1 MPGIFGCI
9 SRGGSR
15 LPRELNED
23 MEKSMK
29 HESLYQ
35 SKISYR
41 GSSLLGV
48 VDLETVFE
56 NDQLMEESDGNVCVV
71 IGKVYDKRELGHT
84 TADIFLSLYKSE
96 NPDSI
101 RDSMRQ
107 LNGSFAF
114 AIYDENKGKMI
125 IGNDRYGSKNVFYT
139 INSDRLT
146 FSSEIKSIL
155 KDPLIHPKLNVD
167 AVGEFFT
174 FSYLL
179 GNKTFFEG
187 INLLPPASI
196 LLYDSD
202 GDKVQTRP
210 YWDFKFYQRRKPG
223 ESLDYY
229 LKRFDELMERAVE
242 RRMRDK
248 DKIGVFLSG
257 GLDSRL
263 IAGFAKKIAD
273 RTNKELISFTF
284 GTKGGWQEKI
294 AGQVADKL
302 GIDNSFY
309 EIPSDFIARYADE
322 IVYRGDGHIRIRDA
336 HFISLLRKVRLEVG
350 TVLVGAFCD
359 TVFGG
364 HLHKEIL
371 RISNKDE
378 LIGYLLSKYTVKQI
392 AEHVPKITSQKFR
405 NDLERKVKKNFVE
418 TVKSIP
424 FHSYSEIAHYWDLV
438 QRGRRYI
445 LPLSTYINWC
455 LDSRDPYLDNEVVE
469 FAINLPLELKIEKK
483 FIHKASKRLFPS
495 LAEIP
500 WEQTGV
506 PPDTQGP
513 SLLLSKLRR
522 RAGSEMKRFI
532 ERISGGN
539 ILFQNLDYQGYSYW
553 LRTGSRRYVERSLLE
568 KADQSILNQEYVK
581 KILYDHM
588 SCWKDHNQLICD
600 LLNMKLFVDKFWKKE
615 KLDASTANYKGCY

>member
-1 MPGIFGCI
+1 
-9 SRGGSR
+9 
-15 LPRELNED
+15 

-29 HESLYQ
+29 HEISYQ
-35 SKISYR
+35 SKIFYK
-41 GSSLLGV
+41 GSSFLGV

-56 NDQLMEESDGNVCVV
+56 NDRLMEELDGNVCAVF
-71 IGKVYDKRELGHT
+71 GKVYDIRELGQT

-101 RDSMRQ
+101 LDSMRR
-107 LNGSFAF
+107 LNGSFCF
-114 AIYDENKGKMI
+114 TIYDEDKGKI
-125 IGNDRYGSKNVFYT
+125 IVGNDRYGSRNVFYT
-139 INSDRLT
+139 LNSDRLI

-167 AVGEFFT
+167 AIGEFFT

-202 GDKVQTRP
+202 GDKVKITP
-210 YWDFKFYQRRKPG
+210 YWDFEFYQRRKPG
-223 ESLDYY
+223 GSLDYY
-229 LKRFDELMERAVE
+229 FKRFEELMERAVE

-284 GTKGGWQEKI
+284 GTKGCWQEKI
-294 AGQVADKL
+294 AKQVADKL
-302 GIDNSFY
+302 GIDNRFY

-322 IVYRGDGHIRIRDA
+322 IIYKGDGCIRIRDT
-336 HFISLLRKVRLEVG
+336 HFISLLRKVRLEVD

-359 TVFGG
+359 TVFGA

-371 RISNKDE
+371 RISNKGE
-378 LIGYLLSKYTVKQI
+378 LIGYLLSRYTVKQI
-392 AEHVPKITSQKFR
+392 AEHLPKIFSQKLR

-418 TVKSIP
+418 TAKILP
-424 FHSYSEIAHYWDLV
+424 CHSYSEIAHYWDLR

-445 LPLSTYINWC
+445 LPLSNYIT
-455 LDSRDPYLDNEVVE
+455 
-469 FAINLPLELKIEKK
+469 
-483 FIHKASKRLFPS
+483 

-500 WEQTGV
+500 WEQTGF

-539 ILFQNLDYQGYSYW
+539 ILFQNLDYRGYTYW
-553 LRTGSRRYVERSLLE
+553 LRTGSREYVERSLLE
-568 KADQSILNQEYVK
+568 NADQNIFNQEYVR
-581 KILYDHM
+581 KIMDDHM
-588 SCWKDHNQLICD
+588 NCRKDHNQLICD
-600 LLNMKLFVDKFWKKE
+600 LLNMKLLVDKFCEKE
-615 KLDASTANYKGCY
+615 KLDASTDNYKGYYQRNQIRNNTTPV

>member
-9 SRGGSR
+9 SRCGSR
-15 LPRELNED
+15 LPRGLGED

-29 HESLYQ
+29 HESFYHG
-35 SKISYR
+35 KTFYG

-48 VDLETVFE
+48 VDLQTVFE
-56 NDQLMEESDGNVCVV
+56 NDRLMEELDGNVCVV
-71 IGKVYDKRELGHT
+71 IGKVYDRRELGYT
-84 TADIFLSLYKSE
+84 TANIFLSLYKSE

-101 RDSMRQ
+101 LASLRQ

-114 AIYDENKGKMI
+114 VIYDEDKGKMI
-125 IGNDRYGSKNVFYT
+125 IGSDRYGSKNVFYT
-139 INSDRLT
+139 INSDRLV

-155 KDPLIHPKLNVD
+155 KDPSIHPKLNVD

-202 GDKVQTRP
+202 GDKVQIGQ
-210 YWDFKFYQRRKPG
+210 YWDFEFYQRRRPR

-273 RTNKELISFTF
+273 RTGKELVSFTF

-294 AGQVADKL
+294 ARQVTDKL
-302 GIDNSFY
+302 VIDNRFY

-322 IVYRGDGHIRIRDA
+322 IIYKGDGHIRIRDA
-336 HFISLLRKVRLEVG
+336 HFTSLLRKVRLEVD
-350 TVLVGAFCD
+350 TVLVGGFCG
-359 TVFGG
+359 TLFGA

-371 RISNKDE
+371 RISNKGE
-378 LIGYLLSKYTVKQI
+378 LIGYLLSRHTIKQI
-392 AEHVPKITSQKFR
+392 AEHVPEMFSQKFR
-405 NDLERKVKKNFVE
+405 YDLERKVKRNYVE
-418 TVKSIP
+418 IVRSIP
-424 FHSYSEIAHYWDLV
+424 FHSYGEISHYWDLR
-438 QRGRRYI
+438 QRCRRYL
-445 LPLSTYINWC
+445 LPLSSYINWY
-455 LDSRDPYLDNEVVE
+455 LDCRDPYLDNEVVE
-469 FAINLPLELKIEKK
+469 FAINLPLELKTEKK

-500 WEQTGV
+500 WENTGV
-506 PPDTQGP
+506 PPDTKRP
-513 SLLLSKLRR
+513 LVLLSKLRR
-522 RAGSEMKRFI
+522 RAVSEMKRFI
-532 ERISGGN
+532 ERISRGN
-539 ILFQNLDYQGYSYW
+539 ILFQNLDYRGYSYW
-553 LRTGSRRYVERSLLE
+553 LRTGSRKYVERSLLE
-568 KADQSILNQEYVK
+568 KADQGIFNQEYVR
-581 KILYDHM
+581 KILDDHM
-588 SCWKDHNQLICD
+588 SCRKDHNQLICD
-600 LLNMKLFVDKFWKKE
+600 LLNMKLLVDKFWGKE
-615 KLDASTANYKGCY
+615 KTRCVDR